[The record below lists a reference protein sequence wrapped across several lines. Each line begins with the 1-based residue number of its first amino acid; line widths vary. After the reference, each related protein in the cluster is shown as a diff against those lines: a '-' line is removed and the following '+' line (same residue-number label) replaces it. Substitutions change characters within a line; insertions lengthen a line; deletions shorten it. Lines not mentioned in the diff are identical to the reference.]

1 MEGYAVCF
9 LFIGVIV
16 VVLNMIVIYCIKK
29 KFHRENNSQ
38 LVLLSSLSIADL
50 FQGIDVLCI
59 ASLSTLIRFR
69 YKGKSIPPVIMIV
82 HGILVDF
89 LSKYIFSV
97 SVVTLMA
104 LTIVKMFAVKRNQY
118 FTSSSLRKV
127 SVSIWVVN
135 FVLLSA
141 EYAVYKAGIYT
152 PSQKE

>member
-59 ASLSTLIRFR
+59 ASLSTLIKFR
-69 YKGKSIPPVIMIV
+69 YKGKTIPPEIMIM
-82 HGILVDF
+82 HSILVDF
-89 LSKYIFSV
+89 LSKYRFKRS
-97 SVVTLMA
+97 A
-104 LTIVKMFAVKRNQY
+104 LFLTVKLEIRLELI
-118 FTSSSLRKV
+118 SLANISPRALPN
-127 SVSIWVVN
+127 SN
-135 FVLLSA
+135 LQ
-141 EYAVYKAGIYT
+141 T
-152 PSQKE
+152 